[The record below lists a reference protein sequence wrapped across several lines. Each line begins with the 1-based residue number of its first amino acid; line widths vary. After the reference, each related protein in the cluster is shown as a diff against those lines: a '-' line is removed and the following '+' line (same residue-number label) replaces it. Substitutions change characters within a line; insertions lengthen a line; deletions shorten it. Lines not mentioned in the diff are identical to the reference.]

1 MTDTTATQ
9 PMPPI
14 ARRVPTQRT
23 HHGDVF
29 VDDYEWLRDKSNP
42 DVIAHLNAENA
53 YTDAVLAAQ
62 EPLRERLFDE
72 IKSRT
77 KETDLSIPVRDK
89 DWWYYT
95 RTLEGKQY
103 GISCR
108 APYRDGEARPTPRPG
123 AVSYTHLTLPTIC
136 SV

>member
-72 IKSRT
+72 KHPGITEVHLKLSR
-77 KETDLSIPVRDK
+77 PG
-89 DWWYYT
+89 
-95 RTLEGKQY
+95 RTLTVKLDDSLRVNATPALFGDLKALL
-103 GISCR
+103 GPSCL
-108 APYRDGEARPTPRPG
+108 G
-123 AVSYTHLTLPTIC
+123 
-136 SV
+136 

>member
-1 MTDTTATQ
+1 MTDTTATQPNQ

-62 EPLRERLFDE
+62 EPLRERL
-72 IKSRT
+72 
-77 KETDLSIPVRDK
+77 
-89 DWWYYT
+89 
-95 RTLEGKQY
+95 
-103 GISCR
+103 R
-108 APYRDGEARPTPRPG
+108 ALGLDAG
-123 AVSYTHLTLPTIC
+123 
-136 SV
+136 